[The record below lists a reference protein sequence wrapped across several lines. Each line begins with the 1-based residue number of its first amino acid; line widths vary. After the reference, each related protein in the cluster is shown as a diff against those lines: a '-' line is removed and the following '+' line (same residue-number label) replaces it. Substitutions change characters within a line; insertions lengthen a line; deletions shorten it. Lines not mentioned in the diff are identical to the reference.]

1 MAKNKKRV
9 VLTLEEKLCKAVQ
22 VLFVLHARQIDM
34 SNKEIR
40 ELLGGDQAEIDA
52 VAKVINKAIKRYGKK
67 VGK

>member
-40 ELLGGDQAEIDA
+40 ELLGGDQAEIDE